1 MKTLNNRIAFLAVLS
16 LFFLWALAHN
26 LNPILIPHL
35 KFACRLNDMQSAL
48 VDSAFYIAYF
58 LMAIPAA
65 FIIRSWGYRKTIV
78 AGLLLFATGAFLFYP
93 ASVLLSYSFFLL
105 ALFIVASGLTF
116 LETAANPYVTILG
129 DAETATRRLNFAQS
143 FNGLGAS
150 LAAFL
155 GGKIILSDNQINQIK
170 IESLNEIETHQLL
183 QVEAASVQM
192 PYLIIGGIVLLV
204 ALVFIFI
211 PLPEISKQSQQTSGS
226 YINLMKESVTLRM
239 AMFSQFL
246 YVGAQVGI
254 GSFFIRLSVYQTAIT
269 NKEAAVYLS
278 FALLLFMIGRFVGT
292 FLMNYIAPNRL
303 MIVYSLTNM
312 ILMGIVMLSSG
323 SVSLYALVGSFF
335 FMSIMFPSIFSEGVK
350 GLGDRAGMAS
360 SLIIMTIVG
369 GALFPV
375 IMGFISDKFSIP
387 YAFILPLSSF
397 TWIAFHSYKLKQS

>member
-1 MKTLNNRIAFLAVLS
+1 
-16 LFFLWALAHN
+16 
-26 LNPILIPHL
+26 
-35 KFACRLNDMQSAL
+35 
-48 VDSAFYIAYF
+48 
-58 LMAIPAA
+58 
-65 FIIRSWGYRKTIV
+65 
-78 AGLLLFATGAFLFYP
+78 
-93 ASVLLSYSFFLL
+93 
-105 ALFIVASGLTF
+105 
-116 LETAANPYVTILG
+116 
-129 DAETATRRLNFAQS
+129 
-143 FNGLGAS
+143 
-150 LAAFL
+150 
-155 GGKIILSDNQINQIK
+155 
-170 IESLNEIETHQLL
+170 
-183 QVEAASVQM
+183 
-192 PYLIIGGIVLLV
+192 
-204 ALVFIFI
+204 
-211 PLPEISKQSQQTSGS
+211 
-226 YINLMKESVTLRM
+226 M

>member
-170 IESLNEIETHQLL
+170 IESLNEIEIHQLL

-292 FLMNYIAPNRL
+292 FLMNYISPNRL

>member
-226 YINLMKESVTLRM
+226 YINLMKESITLRM

-387 YAFILPLSSF
+387 YAFILPLLSF